1 MTLTIMLYSTSK
13 YTMLFPLD
21 NDYSPTPDLSAM
33 TSTTGGSPKSNR
45 GKKEKNLRDLLEI

>member
-21 NDYSPTPDLSAM
+21 NDYIPTPDVSGM
-33 TSTTGGSPKSNR
+33 TSTTGRSPKSNR